1 MRARRVGLTAALFLA
16 LAVGQSPPCTR
27 DHPPVKR

>member
-1 MRARRVGLTAALFLA
+1 MTSRRVGLTAALF

-27 DHPPVKR
+27 DHPPVER